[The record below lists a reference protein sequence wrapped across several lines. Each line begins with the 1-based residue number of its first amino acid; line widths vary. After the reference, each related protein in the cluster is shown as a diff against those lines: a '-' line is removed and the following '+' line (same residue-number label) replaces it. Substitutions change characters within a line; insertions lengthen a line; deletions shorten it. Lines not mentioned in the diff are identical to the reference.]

1 MKDWRSNFVIC
12 EHVANHEKVSSYR
25 VGCRASCGPC
35 MEKGF
40 LNKPLMY
47 EQGVSGLVVGRI
59 LPKEVA

>member
-1 MKDWRSNFVIC
+1 
-12 EHVANHEKVSSYR
+12 
-25 VGCRASCGPC
+25 